1 MSLRIVIHSMVD
13 IRQKPAS
20 GQGDSQEPVRPYMVV
35 ENTKPAAQDM
45 PEEDLQPNEEKRK
58 LEVSAG
64 YFSVTL

>member
-13 IRQKPAS
+13 IQKKPAS

-35 ENTKPAAQDM
+35 ENSKPAVQEVPA
-45 PEEDLQPNEEKRK
+45 EDPQPQEEKRK